1 MTFNLGE
8 SDQAAITDLDGLTA
22 LCKLLSITEQACSK
36 ALCYR
41 VVAARG
47 EVIEKGHNKAE
58 AIYGRDALAKVKKV
72 NYIEF

>member
-1 MTFNLGE
+1 MGK

-22 LCKLLSITEQACSK
+22 LCKLLSITEEACSK

-72 NYIEF
+72 IYIEF